1 MKSGVRQPLRLG
13 LIFGPVLVAIL
24 ATCFDRPVIAQMSI
38 GSTTGVLPATT
49 PTGSLILGD
58 QLSSLQNAWQNG
70 GTTDQQVWISSVASR
85 ANQNTSGAI
94 PTTFSSATT
103 DASIAQAAGLR
114 YAMTGNVADLN
125 KAIAALEVL
134 DVPGGTFITRP
145 EVLTSYLSAY
155 DFIRG
160 ASQTDLPNATRQV
173 IESRLLTVT
182 QSLGN
187 GNNTYS
193 NARGKNGAT
202 RALAGVL
209 LGDQALLDQGLT
221 DLQGHFDYSTT
232 DDGWFTDGH
241 GHYLNYTMR
250 HVALFA
256 RAYEQGSGVDLTANL
271 KPYIDMT
278 IGLRKPDGTTPNV
291 SNGLNFPVGIHMLMP
306 TASSESAANIRWYI
320 ENTDPHPYSWT
331 STNLTN
337 NDHTYSSSFA
347 LADVGGVAAAAPSM
361 SPTFF
366 GPGQSKVT
374 VFRNDWGST
383 SDYLLLSPGID
394 SPSFEFHSENPPID
408 LSIPAFHSHP
418 DTGELLL
425 SSQGKYILVAPGYG
439 RDDLSN
445 SPPVI
450 DVKNPTWHNVV
461 LVDGGVGA
469 NSDGRKT
476 RPEDFVHTHRLDS
489 NELGNFVGVSDFATL
504 EMNYTDTSVR
514 RSTAFPGEDY
524 FVVADRMQ
532 SASSH
537 DYGFNLVGRGTRT
550 VLSSDPNY
558 VAVQWEFEGAQV
570 IEHLIASDSLTLT
583 TDSIWM
589 HDTFN
594 DFEMTQRITATMT
607 AQDGLFLSVLETG
620 VAGSASQLGITQL
633 ASSDQFLAAQV
644 AHATDNWVD
653 SILVQQTA
661 GILFAAGGIETD
673 AEYAYARRVDGML
686 ASLMMA
692 NGSEF
697 SVDGTSLLESSSA
710 LTMSLLFGDEEIR
723 GTISGDGLVPGTELL
738 LYDQLP
744 LATALLDGAPI
755 PFANLA
761 NYSSI
766 IVPSSGSLVLTFLV
780 PEPSTLVLCS
790 MALPLFWW
798 VSSAGRRGKAAN
810 DA

>member
-1 MKSGVRQPLRLG
+1 MRAGVLESLRHRLILG
-13 LIFGPVLVAIL
+13 ILLIAIF
-24 ATCFDRPVIAQMSI
+24 ATAFDITANAQMSI

-49 PTGSLILGD
+49 PTSSLILGD
-58 QLSSLQNAWQNG
+58 QLSSLQTAWQSG
-70 GTTDQQVWISSVASR
+70 GTVDQQVWISSVASR
-85 ANQNTSGAI
+85 ANQNTSGAV
-94 PTTFSSATT
+94 PTTFSSATA

-160 ASQTDLPNATRQV
+160 ASQTELPNATRQV
-173 IESRLLTVT
+173 IENRLLAET

-209 LGDQALLDQGLT
+209 LQDQALLDQGLT

-232 DDGWFTDGH
+232 DDGWFTDSQ

-256 RAYEQGSGVDLTANL
+256 RAYEQGSGVDLSANL
-271 KPYIDMT
+271 QPYIDMT

-291 SNGLNFPVGIHMLMP
+291 SNGLNYPVGIHMLMP
-306 TASSESAANIRWYI
+306 TASTETAANVRWYI
-320 ENTDPHPYSWT
+320 ENTDPHPYGWT

-347 LADVGGVAAAAPSM
+347 LADVGSVAAAAPST

-366 GPGQSKVT
+366 APGQSKVT
-374 VFRNDWGST
+374 VFRNDWSST

-394 SPSFEFHSENPPID
+394 SPAFEFYSESPPID
-408 LSIPAFHSHP
+408 LDIPAFHSHQ
-418 DTGELLL
+418 DTGEILV
-425 SSQGKYILVAPGYG
+425 SSQGKYILVAPGYE

-445 SPPVI
+445 SPSFI
-450 DVKNPTWHNVV
+450 NVKAPTWHNVV
-461 LVDGGVGA
+461 LVDGDTGA
-469 NSDGRKT
+469 ESEGRKT

-489 NELGNFVGVSDFATL
+489 DELGNFVGVSDFATL
-504 EMNYTDTSVR
+504 EMNYGDTSVR

-532 SASSH
+532 GNTSH
-537 DYGFNLVGRGTRT
+537 DYGFNLVGRGTQT
-550 VLSSDPNY
+550 ILSSDPNY

-570 IEHLIASDSLTLT
+570 IEHLIASETLTLT
-583 TDSIWM
+583 TESIWM

-594 DFEMTQRITATMT
+594 DFEATQRMTATMT
-607 AQDGLFLSVLETG
+607 AQDGLFLSVIETG
-620 VAGSASQLGITQL
+620 AAGTASQLAITKL
-633 ASSDQFLAAQV
+633 ASSTQYLAAEV
-644 AHATDNWVD
+644 AHATDNWID
-653 SILVQQTA
+653 TILVQQSA
-661 GILFAAGGIETD
+661 GSLFAAGGIETD
-673 AEYAYARRVDGML
+673 AEYTYARRVDGML
-686 ASLMMA
+686 ESLMMA
-692 NGSEF
+692 NGSQF
-697 SVDGTSLLESSSA
+697 AIDGDTLLDTTSP
-710 LTMSLLFGDEEIR
+710 LTMSLLFSETEIR
-723 GTISGDGLVPGTELL
+723 GTISGDGLVVGTELR

-744 LATALLDGAPI
+744 IATALLDDSPI
-755 PFANLA
+755 SFANME

-766 IVPSSGSLVLTFLV
+766 ILPGSGSLVLTFLV

-790 MALPLFWW
+790 MAMPLFWW
-798 VSSAGRRGKAAN
+798 VVNSGRRKN
-810 DA
+810 RP